1 MLRTAIESAYKKTVG
16 ALKDT
21 LVRLISSLTRGGG
34 LIEAVYII
42 VLVALMAGF
51 VNAVVFPVPG
61 AGQSYIPYPSSSAM
75 SIPEAIVDAFVIVVG
90 GAGIYLVYQSG
101 RQTVRSRTVNLYL
114 GLALLLLVVAVFV
127 GIDMAIL
134 KGFG

>member
-1 MLRTAIESAYKKTVG
+1 M
-16 ALKDT
+16 
-21 LVRLISSLTRGGG
+21 TRGGG

-42 VLVALMAGF
+42 ILIALMAGF
-51 VNAVVFPVPG
+51 VNAVVFPVPN
-61 AGQSYIPYPSSSAM
+61 QSYIPYPGGSAM
-75 SIPEAIVDAFVIVVG
+75 TIPEAIVDAFVIVVG
-90 GAGIYLVYQSG
+90 GAGVYLVYQSG

>member
-1 MLRTAIESAYKKTVG
+1 MLRATLESAYKKTIG
-16 ALKDT
+16 TLKDA
-21 LVRLISSLTRGGG
+21 LVRFFSSLTRGGS
-34 LIEAVYII
+34 LIEAVYIVI
-42 VLVALMAGF
+42 LVALMAGF
-51 VNAVVFPVPG
+51 VNAVVFPVPN
-61 AGQSYIPYPSSSAM
+61 QSYIPYPGSGAM
-75 SIPEAIVDAFVIVVG
+75 TIPEAIVDAFVIIVG
-90 GAGIYLVYQSG
+90 GAGVYLVYQSG

>member
-21 LVRLISSLTRGGG
+21 LLRLISSLTRGGG